1 MILEVIQKK
10 YVYFKKLNNMDNEQ
24 IEEIIK
30 QLKSKEKDCESF
42 SKKYKQR
49 EMDDLFQYYEGAS
62 WAIKF
67 AISLFEEE
75 K

>member
-1 MILEVIQKK
+1 MNE
-10 YVYFKKLNNMDNEQ
+10 EQ
-24 IEEIIK
+24 INHIIE

-49 EMDDLFQYYEGAS
+49 EMDDLFQYYEGAA

-67 AISLFEEE
+67 ALSLFDA
-75 K
+75 KK

>member
-1 MILEVIQKK
+1 
-10 YVYFKKLNNMDNEQ
+10 MDNEQ
-24 IEEIIK
+24 IEEIVK

-49 EMDDLFQYYEGAS
+49 EMEDLFQYYEGAS

>member
-1 MILEVIQKK
+1 MNE
-10 YVYFKKLNNMDNEQ
+10 EQ
-24 IEEIIK
+24 INHIIE

-49 EMDDLFQYYEGAS
+49 EMDDLFQYYEGAA

-67 AISLFEEE
+67 ALSLFDV
-75 K
+75 KK

>member
-1 MILEVIQKK
+1 MNEKEVEKI
-10 YVYFKKLNNMDNEQ
+10 
-24 IEEIIK
+24 IEK
-30 QLKSKEKDCESF
+30 LKSKKTDCESF

-49 EMDDLFQYYEGAS
+49 EMEDLFQYYEGAS

>member
-1 MILEVIQKK
+1 MILNE
-10 YVYFKKLNNMDNEQ
+10 EQ
-24 IEEIIK
+24 INEIIEK
-30 QLKSKEKDCESF
+30 LKSKEKDCESF

-49 EMDDLFQYYEGAS
+49 EMEDLFQYYEGAS

-75 K
+75 